1 MDIQEQLAE
10 LRKKVARIDKKWAEA
25 PRTTA
30 AVRQSEP
37 ILSPRDLRPARYFV
51 EEMLSGEVVATS
63 AGEHFETEKLY
74 ERHRRHGSMDISS
87 LIELPE
93 DVLDS
98 LSGGAI
104 PRSHPKRW
112 AFLDTETTGLAGGAG
127 TYAFLIGVGNI
138 DEKGFRVRQFFM
150 RDFGDEHSLLTRL
163 TEHLSQFD
171 VLITYNGKS
180 YDQPL
185 LETRYRMSRMC
196 APFDRME
203 HLDLL
208 FGARRLWKLRLDSC
222 RLVDLE
228 NRILGLEREGDLPGE
243 MIPYYYFDYLRTQQ
257 AFKLAPIFH
266 HNAMDIVSL
275 ACLTAIVPLAFR
287 SPEEAPIRHGAD
299 LVGLARWFLQAEQ
312 PEQALR
318 LYRRAIDL
326 GLRDDLLFRTMWETG
341 LLEKKLDRMEAA
353 LVLFTDLAASPN
365 AYRVAALQELAKFY
379 EHQERNY
386 AMALE
391 MTISALGIEDSPQ
404 VRRREERLR
413 GKLAVPKSR
422 RLL

>member
-1 MDIQEQLAE
+1 
-10 LRKKVARIDKKWAEA
+10 
-25 PRTTA
+25 
-30 AVRQSEP
+30 
-37 ILSPRDLRPARYFV
+37 
-51 EEMLSGEVVATS
+51 
-63 AGEHFETEKLY
+63 
-74 ERHRRHGSMDISS
+74 
-87 LIELPE
+87 
-93 DVLDS
+93 
-98 LSGGAI
+98 
-104 PRSHPKRW
+104 
-112 AFLDTETTGLAGGAG
+112 
-127 TYAFLIGVGNI
+127 
-138 DEKGFRVRQFFM
+138 
-150 RDFGDEHSLLTRL
+150 
-163 TEHLSQFD
+163 
-171 VLITYNGKS
+171 
-180 YDQPL
+180 
-185 LETRYRMSRMC
+185 
-196 APFDRME
+196 ME

-257 AFKLAPIFH
+257 AFKLVPIFH
-266 HNAMDIVSL
+266 HNVMDIVSL

-287 SPEEAPIRHGAD
+287 SPEDAPIRHGAD

-353 LVLFTDLAASPN
+353 LALFTDLAASPN

-404 VRRREERLR
+404 VRRREVRLR
-413 GKLAVPKSR
+413 GKLAAPKSR